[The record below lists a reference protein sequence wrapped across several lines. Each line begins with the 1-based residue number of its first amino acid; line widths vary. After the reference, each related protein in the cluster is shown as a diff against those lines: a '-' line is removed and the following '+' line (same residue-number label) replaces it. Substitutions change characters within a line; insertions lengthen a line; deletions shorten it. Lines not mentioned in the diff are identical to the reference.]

1 MAIKKNTYISVDLE
15 WAESKLQEWKDYID
29 ANPFHQLKDRI
40 EWKPTSKGGMLPMVI
55 ATIES
60 QIKCVRDT
68 MKEYLAMLEVVDKLR
83 AVEEREKRI
92 QRGGKDIPESMEDN
106 DL

>member
-15 WAESKLQEWKDYID
+15 WAESKLQEWKDYIN

-83 AVEEREKRI
+83 AAEEHKKKEAK
-92 QRGGKDIPESMEDN
+92 GTSDIPERMR
-106 DL
+106 

>member
-15 WAESKLQEWKDYID
+15 WAESKLQEWKDYIN

-68 MKEYLAMLEVVDKLR
+68 MKEYLAMLDRSQAQLLHGDVVVK
-83 AVEEREKRI
+83 
-92 QRGGKDIPESMEDN
+92 SMEE
-106 DL
+106 LEHMVEL